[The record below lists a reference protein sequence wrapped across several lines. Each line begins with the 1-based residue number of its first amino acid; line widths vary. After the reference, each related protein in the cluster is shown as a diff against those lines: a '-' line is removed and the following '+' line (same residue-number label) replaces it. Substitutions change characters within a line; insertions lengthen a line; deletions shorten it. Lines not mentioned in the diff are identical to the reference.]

1 MDFKPFKTIIVARH
15 GPREPITKYPK
26 LLKFNKR
33 DNDKE
38 NHDAK
43 LTKLG
48 IKHCV
53 KFGKVIK
60 NVYNKSIQNKNRIKL
75 MSSNYNRTIDSLKYF
90 MIGFDHNIDVKTD
103 DIVIDNRLD
112 YRLMDIDKPKELVNC
127 NMELNEEILNGFG
140 IKIDNDF
147 DYFELYATLCV
158 YKFHNVKI
166 NDHMTLTLYYQ
177 IKKVATEY
185 CNKALRK
192 ENLSQNIWNL
202 IKEQINDK
210 NTDFVYL
217 STHDLILTSLIL
229 RFTNDKIQLPE
240 FSSSVIFEVYSGK
253 IKIYY
258 DYQHIKTIN
267 SV

>member
-1 MDFKPFKTIIVARH
+1 MEFKPLKTIIVARH

-26 LLKFNKR
+26 LLKFSKR
-33 DNDKE
+33 DNNKE

-60 NVYNKSIQNKNRIKL
+60 TIYNKSIQNKNKIKL
-75 MSSNYNRTIDSLKYF
+75 ISSNYNRTIDSLKYF
-90 MIGFDHNIDVKTD
+90 MIGFDNKIDVKTN
-103 DIVIDNRLD
+103 DITIDSRLD
-112 YRLMDIDKPKELVNC
+112 YRLMDIDKPKELVNL
-127 NMELNEEILNGFG
+127 NMELNNEILNGFG

-158 YKFHNVKI
+158 YKYHNVKI
-166 NDHMTLTLYYQ
+166 NDHMTLSLYDQ

-185 CNKALRK
+185 CNKTLRK
-192 ENLSQNIWNL
+192 KSLSENIWSL

-210 NTDFVYL
+210 NTYFVYL
-217 STHDLILTSLIL
+217 STHDLLLTSLIL
-229 RFTNDKIQLPE
+229 RFTNEKIQLPE
-240 FSSSVIFEVYSGK
+240 FSSSVIFEVYNDK

-258 DYQHIKTIN
+258 DYQHIKTIDC
-267 SV
+267 V